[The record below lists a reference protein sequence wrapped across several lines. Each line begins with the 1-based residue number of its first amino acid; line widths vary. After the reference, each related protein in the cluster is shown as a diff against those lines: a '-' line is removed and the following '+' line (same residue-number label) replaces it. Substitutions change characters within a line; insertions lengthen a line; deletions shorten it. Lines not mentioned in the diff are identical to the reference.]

1 MSYRLFFILVL
12 LFCFLFLIQ
21 TSFLTHFTF
30 LGVSPNLVLILV
42 CLLAF
47 FSLTKKESNKY
58 VGIYLTVIA
67 GFLLDIFSK
76 SFFGTSIAALLVI
89 YFLIKYL
96 KKLLKD
102 IPQRYSIIYFA
113 IFLIFSLLIYDFF
126 IGFSSFL
133 TNRFFLY
140 PSISAFL
147 VKIIY
152 NLIFG
157 VIGFYIFKITVML
170 KL

>member
-1 MSYRLFFILVL
+1 MDYKVFFIFVLLFFI
-12 LFCFLFLIQ
+12 FFLIQ
-21 TSFLTHFTF
+21 TSFLAHFSF

-47 FSLTKKESNKY
+47 FPTKKEGLNKY
-58 VGIYLTVIA
+58 PEIYLIVIA
-67 GFLLDIFSK
+67 GFLLDIFSN

-157 VIGFYIFKITVML
+157 VLGFYTIKIISFF
-170 KL
+170 